1 MKKKMAIVVASGLMI
16 TLVGCGGNQNTMTEE
31 AQVTEI
37 VESVETTEVT
47 ETIEPTVKAEEEDR
61 YAVSEE
67 DYVDAGKFIGV
78 TSRGDTNPET
88 LIDTDSFEKYS
99 EFYYLPESVNLYFS
113 DGYLGGYTK
122 PNIEVQTQSKSNDWY
137 FIYVGDYSRLVKAED
152 FEKVAFKG
160 TKEDYENRNK
170 TTNTTE
176 ETTSTSKQET
186 SVETETE
193 TNPVAVT
200 PEPVEETP
208 VQSEPVEEQVVLSD
222 KYTPEEA
229 IAIYRSIMEANGISW
244 DPSIKE
250 FASWGTGWLY
260 LDKGYAEEAANSS
273 VQSFQMGDTGGNS
286 WTKYYLEVTGSDED
300 CVYVTA
306 WHCN

>member
-1 MKKKMAIVVASGLMI
+1 MKKKLAIVIASGLMV

-47 ETIEPTVKAEEEDR
+47 ETIEPTVKAEEEDK

-67 DYVDAGKFIGV
+67 DYVDAGKFIGIINR
-78 TSRGDTNPET
+78 SDNNPET
-88 LIDTDSFEKYS
+88 QIDIDTFEKYS
-99 EFYYLPESVNLYFS
+99 EFYYLPESVNLYGA
-113 DGYLGGYTK
+113 DGYLVGYTK
-122 PNIEVQTQSKSNDWY
+122 PNIEVQTQSKSDDWY

-170 TTNTTE
+170 ITNTTE

-200 PEPVEETP
+200 PEPMEETP
-208 VQSEPVEEQVVLSD
+208 VQNEPVEEQVVVSD

-229 IAIYRSIMEANGISW
+229 IAAIRSHHESNGMIW

-250 FASWGTGWLY
+250 GASWGTGWFS
-260 LDKGYAEEAANSS
+260 LDKNALAEEIQLDFAGY
-273 VQSFQMGDTGGNS
+273 QYGDGCGNS
-286 WTKYYLEVTGSDED
+286 TTHYYMEVTGSDENY
-300 CVYVTA
+300 VYITG
-306 WHCN
+306 WGG